1 MKGKKNI
8 LFAASDR
15 TISIVKLR
23 DYYTHSV
30 SMQNLSAISAEET

>member
-8 LFAASDR
+8 LFAASGR
-15 TISIVKLR
+15 AVFIVKLW

-30 SMQNLSAISAEET
+30 SMQNLSAIEADES